1 MRAGKSWRPAL
12 IALAGALV
20 ASSEGCRREEVAHA
34 RLPKEQALPDAGAPG
49 AGPMGGGPMGGGPM
63 AGGPMAGDVPAPPR
77 PTGAGA
83 LKWSLPKG
91 WTETGG
97 SGMRYATLKPP
108 VEGRIDVSVVVLPGM
123 AGGELANVN
132 RWRGQIG
139 LPALDEASLAS
150 ARKEVDTK
158 AGKVSLYDFE
168 SGGQS
173 RTRMIAGLLET
184 TDGNTWFLKMVGD
197 AGVVAASRSNFLR
210 LLETLHL
217 D

>member
-1 MRAGKSWRPAL
+1 MTAAKTWKPAL
-12 IALAGALV
+12 CALAAALA
-20 ASSEGCRREEVAHA
+20 ASSAGCRREEVVHA
-34 RLPKEQALPDAGAPG
+34 RVPKEQEAVAAP
-49 AGPMGGGPMGGGPM
+49 GGGPMAGGPA

-77 PTGAGA
+77 PSGAGA

-97 SGMRYATLKPP
+97 GGMRYATLKPP
-108 VEGRIDVSVVVLPGM
+108 GEGRIDVSVVVLPGV

-139 LPALDEASLAS
+139 LPALDEASLAA
-150 ARKEVDTK
+150 ARREVATK

-168 SGGQS
+168 AGGQAK
-173 RTRMIAGLLET
+173 TRMIAGLLET
-184 TDGNTWFLKMVGD
+184 PDGNTWFLKMVGD
-197 AGVVAASRSNFLR
+197 AGPVAASRAGFVH

>member
-1 MRAGKSWRPAL
+1 MTPGRPWKPAL
-12 IALAGALV
+12 SALLAALAV
-20 ASSEGCRREEVAHA
+20 SSQGCRREEVSHA
-34 RLPKEQALPDAGAPG
+34 RLPKEQDLPG
-49 AGPMGGGPMGGGPM
+49 AGAGPAGGGPM

-108 VEGRIDVSVVVLPGM
+108 VAGRIDVSVVVLPGV

-139 LPALDEASLAS
+139 LPPLDEAGLAA
-150 ARKEVDTK
+150 ARKAIASR
-158 AGKVSLYDFE
+158 AGPVSLYDFE
-168 SGGQS
+168 SGGKE
-173 RTRMIAGLLET
+173 RTRMVAGLLET
-184 TDGNTWFLKMVGD
+184 ADGNTWFLKMVGD
-197 AGVVAASRSNFLR
+197 AGVVASSRPHFIR
-210 LLETLHL
+210 FLETLHL